1 MRGLPTLAFLFFLLL
16 APSFGMALT
25 LSMSPAHYGRQM
37 EFYYENPRPEILAG
51 LLRSFAENRILA
63 KGENRFLLGAF
74 FAELAACSKIDLGKF
89 VDLAMSLGRDAR
101 VTLAWSAHLSNAPN
115 KKSILG
121 QLVEPRDKLVLKQ
134 INRSPAPLSA
144 WPGTE
149 KSVLLMYWGAFMAA
163 GKTRWVDSIIDC
175 ALEYAENPANP
186 CAAYAAASLYEYAPR
201 HNLVAGTVRKRLPQV
216 EGEKKR
222 ILERILAAVK

>member
-1 MRGLPTLAFLFFLLL
+1 MRGLPTMIFLFFFLL

-37 EFYYENPRPEILAG
+37 EFYYENPKPEILEG
-51 LLRSFAENRILA
+51 LLRSFAESRILS

-89 VDLAMSLGRDAR
+89 VDLAMALGRDAR
-101 VTLAWSAHLSNAPN
+101 VTLAWSAHLSEIPN

-121 QLVEPRDKLVLKQ
+121 QLVEPGDKLVLKQ
-134 INRSPAPLSA
+134 INRSPAPLSS

-149 KSVLLMYWGAFMAA
+149 KSVLLMYWGAFMAG
-163 GKTRWVDSIIDC
+163 GKTRWVESIIDC
-175 ALEYAENPANP
+175 ALEYAANPANP

-201 HNLVAGTVRKRLPQV
+201 HNLVAKTVRKRLSLV
-216 EGEKKR
+216 KGEKKKV
-222 ILERILAAVK
+222 LERILASVE